1 MEGNA
6 DGRQSVEIAATPVL
20 ELLPQ
25 FPIVLVSTRA
35 NVLTVNQVHYFTFA
49 PLRLGVAI
57 ARVRHSW
64 QLIDGEGEFVVNV
77 PGPNLLEAVK
87 ACGRLS
93 GRDGDKFGR
102 ARLTPVPSREVAA
115 VAVGECGAHI
125 ECRVTSRIGFE
136 ERTWFIGDVV
146 AADRSPDHDGSLALT
161 CGRHDY
167 RSGGEIAG
175 PRWSRSTV
183 T

>member
-1 MEGNA
+1 MDGHA
-6 DGRQSVEIAATPVL
+6 DDMQNVEIAPTPVL
-20 ELLPQ
+20 ELFPQ
-25 FPIVLVSTRA
+25 YPIVLVSTRD

-57 ARVRHSW
+57 ARTRHSW
-64 QLIDGEGEFVVNV
+64 RLIDGEGEFVVSV
-77 PGPNLLEAVK
+77 PGPGLLEAVK

-93 GRDGDKFGR
+93 GRDGDKFAR
-102 ARLTPVPSREVAA
+102 AGLTPVPSREVAA

-125 ECRVTSRIGFE
+125 ECRVTGRLDFE
-136 ERTWFIGDVV
+136 ERTWFVGDVV

-167 RSGGEIAG
+167 RSGGEVTG
-175 PRWSRSTV
+175 PR
-183 T
+183 